1 METFIEYLPSAI
13 DKVTKI
19 SQGLTSTSMVTIG
32 VIIGAIILGIMVI
45 RSNLFNITMIAG
57 IIAAVYITYKFMSKK
72 VNKSEKFDKWSYL
85 HSECEK
91 DKKNPL
97 CKQYNEAYGIFE
109 NITDKM
115 VNRFR

>member
-13 DKVTKI
+13 DKITKV
-19 SQGLTSTSMVTIG
+19 SKGLTSTSMVTIG

-45 RSNLFNITMIAG
+45 RSNLLNITMLVGIA
-57 IIAAVYITYKFMSKK
+57 AAVYVTYKFMSKK

-97 CKQYNEAYGIFE
+97 CLFNNSKP
-109 NITDKM
+109 
-115 VNRFR
+115 